1 MDSTRHQWQPRR
13 SRLLGAIL
21 IATLSAT
28 VAAVPR
34 IAPLTDKEL
43 TDTHKAL
50 LKELG
55 VGDAARLSNQFRV
68 FLKHPALVRGVMPF
82 ANYIGGVST
91 LSPRHREILSLRT
104 AWLARSEYQW
114 SRHAPLAKSVGLTNQ
129 ELRRVAAG
137 PDERGWVDP
146 LEPLLLRLADELHV
160 DSFVSDMTWAAV
172 AGRYNRHQMMDAV
185 FTVAEMTMLS
195 ETANSV
201 GVERE
206 SGNNER
212 FPANVPYRVGASKTG
227 RRLIG
232 EKARIAPLE
241 PSDWSPEVRKMLD
254 PTDSGR
260 SVAAVYRTLAQ
271 HPRMYAPR
279 QLLSEYIRTQS
290 TLDARTRELL
300 IMRIGALCLSD
311 YEWAAHAPA
320 GRRAGMTDADVQHI
334 LEGPRAG
341 SDEPDDTLLKAVD
354 ELYTDRV
361 ISDGTWQR
369 LATRFNEQ
377 QLLDILIT
385 TGGYHMVSMALNSF
399 GVQLEPGG
407 EGLPPAR

>member
-1 MDSTRHQWQPRR
+1 MDSTRHRQQPKH
-13 SRLLGAIL
+13 SRLLGAFL
-21 IATLSAT
+21 IAMLSAT

-34 IAPLTDKEL
+34 IAPIADKEL
-43 TDTHKAL
+43 TDAHRAL

-55 VGDAARLSNQFRV
+55 VADTARLSNQFRV
-68 FLKHPALVRGVMPF
+68 FLRHPALVRGVMPF
-82 ANYIGGVST
+82 ANYIGGTST

-114 SRHAPLAKSVGLTNQ
+114 ARHARQSKNIGITNQ
-129 ELRRVAAG
+129 DLRRIAAG
-137 PDERGWVDP
+137 PDERGWDDP

-160 DSFVSDMTWAAV
+160 DSFVSDKTWSAMAS
-172 AGRYNRHQMMDAV
+172 RYARHQMMDAV
-185 FTVAEMTMLS
+185 FTVAEMTMLA
-195 ETANSV
+195 ETSNSLMLD
-201 GVERE
+201 RDA
-206 SGNNER
+206 GNNER
-212 FPANVPYRVGASKTG
+212 FPPNVPYRVSAEKTG

-241 PSDWSPEVRKMLD
+241 PADWSPEVRRLLD
-254 PTDSGR
+254 PTGSGR
-260 SVAAVYRTLAQ
+260 SVAAVYRTFAQ
-271 HPRMYAPR
+271 HTRLYAPR
-279 QLLSEYIRTQS
+279 QVLSEYIRTQS

-300 IMRIGALCLSD
+300 IMRIGALCRSD

-320 GRRAGMTDADVQHI
+320 GRRAGMTDADVQHV

-341 SDEPDDTLLKAVD
+341 SDAPDDTLLKAVD
-354 ELYTDRV
+354 ELYTDRT

-369 LATRFNEQ
+369 LASRFNEQ

-407 EGLPPAR
+407 EGLPTVR